1 MSNSD
6 NFSLADIQADPSF
19 LNSLSFEDLTR
30 LRAIVKQ
37 RHFQTFGAALADQD
51 ADKQISSFGPQVRE
65 RYIKEYIENK
75 LSG

>member
-6 NFSLADIQADPSF
+6 NFSLANVQADPSF

-30 LRAIVKQ
+30 LRSIVKQ
-37 RHFQTFGAALADQD
+37 RHFQTLGRKLSDQD
-51 ADKQISSFGPQVRE
+51 ADKQIASFGPQVRE
-65 RYIKEYIENK
+65 RYIKQYIDNK

>member
-6 NFSLADIQADPSF
+6 NFSLANVQADPSF

-30 LRAIVKQ
+30 LRTIVKQ
-37 RHFQTFGAALADQD
+37 RHFQMLGRKLSDQD
-51 ADKQISSFGPQVRE
+51 ADKQIAAFGPQVRE
-65 RYIKEYIENK
+65 RYIKQYIDNK